1 MNFWILKPG
10 GANIIFDTSSSHLFL
25 RHVSSSISELIYI
38 SSLITTIKTNKIVS
52 LLLEKLLN
60 TPRVP

>member
-1 MNFWILKPG
+1 MNFWILKPVC
-10 GANIIFDTSSSHLFL
+10 ANIIFDTSSHFFL
-25 RHVSSSISELIYI
+25 EHVSSPISELIYI
-38 SSLITTIKTNKIVS
+38 SSLITTIKNNKIVS